1 MPLSQRMRELQ
12 PMVPGDRV
20 FSAFHHLQRDLEH
33 AQEGVES
40 WNGTGYDG
48 LPVIVTFW
56 KVF

>member
-1 MPLSQRMRELQ
+1 MRELQ

-20 FSAFHHLQRDLEH
+20 FSAIHHLQRDLEH